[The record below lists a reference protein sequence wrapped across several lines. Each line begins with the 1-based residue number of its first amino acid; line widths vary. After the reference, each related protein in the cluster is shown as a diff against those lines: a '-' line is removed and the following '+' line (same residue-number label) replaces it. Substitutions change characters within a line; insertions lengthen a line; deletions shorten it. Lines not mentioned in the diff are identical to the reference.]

1 MKYANDVEWFKA
13 KPDHWYTGCRMNEL
27 KVLRRYVANSD
38 YHIQKK
44 TGRLVLREITETI
57 LVSPVDAS
65 VAEWYRDGLVHGFD
79 FAIAKHNWSA
89 EFHKEE
95 QERIAKWNEAQ
106 EYLAGEPDDDD

>member
-13 KPDHWYTGCRMNEL
+13 MPDHWYTGCRMNQLRVL
-27 KVLRRYVANSD
+27 KRDVVNSD
-38 YHIQKK
+38 YYIQKK

-79 FAIAKHNWSA
+79 FAIAKHNWGA